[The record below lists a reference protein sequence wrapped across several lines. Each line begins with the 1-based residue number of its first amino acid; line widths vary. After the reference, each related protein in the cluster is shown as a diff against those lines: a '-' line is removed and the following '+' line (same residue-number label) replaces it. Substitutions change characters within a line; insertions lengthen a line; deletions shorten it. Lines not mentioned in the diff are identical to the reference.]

1 MVQLASG
8 ARTRLKS
15 SQEYREIKQETDR
28 FRRRLR
34 FLAFFTE
41 MLKRNNVDAVLVG
54 GEAIDV
60 YTAGTFS
67 TSDIDLVVSNK
78 AIAEQLLN
86 KFGFEKKA
94 SGLWLSQELIIV
106 VQVIAEPYSGDA
118 SKIRTFRV
126 KDYEL
131 KIAAPED
138 LIINRLYSAK
148 FWKSNPQRD
157 MEQAIALLRVSP
169 GKIDNKYLN
178 DLAKKNHVMDY
189 LAKAGAFLL

>member
-1 MVQLASG
+1 MKSE

-41 MLKRNNVDAVLVG
+41 ILKRNNVDAVLVG
-54 GEAIDV
+54 EEAIDV

-78 AIAEQLLN
+78 AITEQLLN
-86 KFGFEKKA
+86 KLGFEKKA
-94 SGLWLSQELIIV
+94 NGLWLSQELIIV
-106 VQVIAEPYSGDA
+106 VQVIAESYSGDA

-126 KDYEL
+126 KEYEL

-157 MEQAIALLRVSP
+157 MEQAIALLRMSP
-169 GKIDNKYLN
+169 EKIDNKYLN
-178 DLAKKNHVMDY
+178 DLAKKNDVIDY
-189 LAKAGAFLL
+189 LAKAKEFLL